1 MKNYSTIITLI
12 CILVFQNARSQSSN
26 SSSIDKEYIKKSLE
40 NYFNLDREN
49 IHLHLN
55 KNEFLTS
62 ENIWFKGYIANRKQ
76 TNATIKTTNIQV
88 ALLNEKGEK
97 IHDYLFFA
105 KNNSFSGNI
114 NLTRKYPTGKYYLQ
128 VYTNWMNNFTED
140 ESSTYPIT
148 ITNIDE
154 NNKLIAATK
163 LNSINISIFPE
174 GGALVAN
181 TKNSIGIQVSNDYGK
196 ALSETQAWLV
206 NSKKE
211 KLMLLTLNE
220 SGHGR
225 FDLFHTTE
233 DLYILVESGDKV
245 VEKQLPQANAIGIT
259 LVVNSYFYDKKTI
272 ISAKTNSETIEK
284 LQNQALYLVI
294 HQDDKS
300 HIVDLKLS
308 KNKVEDTFELSNDI
322 LFSGVNYL
330 RIIDSNGIQYAARI
344 VYNNVQTTSN
354 NFEIK
359 NITQDK
365 NTTTVSAQT
374 TQNNYNVSMAVQ
386 PNYDSPEVLT
396 RTIISDLLVNPYLTA
411 PMAIDTQSLYNLA
424 TVKQK
429 LDLDLVLLNQN
440 KHKYEWKNILAIPP
454 KKMYVNENGLTI
466 VGNINES
473 LKNYE
478 DYKVRI
484 YSINNLLMEFADI
497 NKNGNFEFNNVYLQD
512 SIPVHFTFYKKNN
525 LKEVNLNYT
534 AKIKTSN
541 KDFNYSF
548 TPNLNDAPVKII
560 AASISPIILEKRVIQ
575 LKEVLAK
582 KGSLKHLNEFGGLSN
597 NRSLQKAYKVKPS
610 DLGRT
615 VLSYLSTNGFA
626 VSNTIPIQI
635 TSSRQGRNT
644 YDSMLTQIN
653 QPDRPSGSVLTNR
666 TIVYLDD
673 FPLRDLDRLF
683 NFFMDDLEEI
693 YTDNRPNIVE
703 DALGVIKLYSKS
715 LPDNRKS
722 INSITLANGY
732 SGSRTFTPEDALVL
746 NDSNYKNFNCIYW
759 HDNIES
765 NANGIVSIDIP
776 NTAFKEVKLVIEGI
790 SNEGQLISASQIVK
804 LK

>member
-1 MKNYSTIITLI
+1 MKNYSTIIALI
-12 CILVFQNARSQSSN
+12 CVLVFQNARSQSST
-26 SSSIDKEYIKKSLE
+26 SSTIDKEYIKKSLE

-88 ALLNEKGEK
+88 ALLNDKGEK
-97 IHDYLFFA
+97 IDDYLFFA
-105 KNNSFSGNI
+105 NNNSFSGNI
-114 NLTRKYPTGKYYLQ
+114 NLTERYPTGRYYLQ

-154 NNKLIAATK
+154 NNKLITANK
-163 LNSINISIFPE
+163 SNSINISIFPE
-174 GGALVAN
+174 GGMLVAN
-181 TKNSIGIQVSNDYGK
+181 TKNSIGINVSNDHGK

-220 SGHGR
+220 LGHGR
-225 FDLFHTTE
+225 FDFFHTT
-233 DLYILVESGDKV
+233 DDFYILVESGDKV

-259 LVVNSYFYDKKTI
+259 LVANSYIYDKKTI
-272 ISAKTNSETIEK
+272 FSAKTNSETIEK

-308 KNKVEDTFELSNDI
+308 KNKLEDTFELSNDI

-330 RIIDSNGIQYAARI
+330 RIVDSNGIQYAERI
-344 VYNNVQTTSN
+344 VYNNVQTITN

-359 NITQDK
+359 DITKDK
-365 NTTTVSAQT
+365 NTITLAAQT
-374 TQNNYNVSMAVQ
+374 TQNNYNVSIAVQ
-386 PNYDSPEVLT
+386 PNYNNPEVLT
-396 RTIISDLLVNPYLTA
+396 RSIISDLLVNPYLTT
-411 PMAIDTQSLYNLA
+411 PMAIDRQSLSNQA
-424 TVKQK
+424 TMKQK
-429 LDLDLVLLNQN
+429 HDLDLVLLNQN
-440 KHKYEWKNILAIPP
+440 KHKYEWKNIMANPP
-454 KKMYVNENGLTI
+454 KKIYVNENGLTI

-478 DYKVRI
+478 DYKVRM
-484 YSINNLLMEFADI
+484 YSINNLLMEFADV
-497 NKNGNFEFNNVYLQD
+497 NKNGHFEFNNLYLPD

-525 LKEVNLNYT
+525 LKEVNINYT
-534 AKIKTSN
+534 TKIKTKN
-541 KDFNYSF
+541 TDFTHSYS
-548 TPNLNDAPVKII
+548 PKLHDAPVEII
-560 AASISPIILEKRVIQ
+560 ADSISPIILEKRAIK

-582 KGSLKHLNEFGGLSN
+582 KESLKHLNELGGLTFN
-597 NRSLQKAYKVKPS
+597 KYMQKAYKVRPS

-615 VLSYLSTNGFA
+615 VLSYLNSNGFG
-626 VSNTIPIQI
+626 VRNTIPIAI
-635 TSSRQGRNT
+635 TSNRNIREAN
-644 YDSMLTQIN
+644 DSMLMQH
-653 QPDRPSGSVLTNR
+653 PSGRALGSVLTNR
-666 TIVYLDD
+666 TIVYLDNL
-673 FPLRDLDRLF
+673 PLMDLDRLF
-683 NFFMDDLEEI
+683 NFFMEDLEEI
-693 YTDNRPNIVE
+693 YTDNRPNIIE
-703 DALGVIKLYSKS
+703 GALGVIKLYSKS

-722 INSITLANGY
+722 INSIILANGY
-732 SGSRTFTPEDALVL
+732 SNSRPFTPEDAFVT
-746 NDSNYKNFNCIYW
+746 NDSNYKNINCIYW

-765 NANGIVSIDIP
+765 NANGIANIDIP
-776 NTAFKEVKLVIEGI
+776 NTTFKEVKLVIEGI
-790 SNEGQLISASQIVK
+790 SNQGQLISDSQIIK